1 MFRCYRQLESSD
13 CGLACIRMIAR
24 HYGKK
29 IPMRHLREKAD
40 LSRLGMS
47 INDIVAAAE
56 INGMDALAVRISPKN
71 LNNMPLPAILY
82 WQQQHFVVLYQY
94 NVSRKSFHVAD
105 PSQGKMAYNEKDFYS
120 YWIPDGDEKGMA
132 ILMEP
137 NDTFPFLTY
146 PKESISL
153 DFFQYLSGIFKTHR
167 FKFLAALM
175 ITILI
180 MASDFALPLL
190 LKKTVDEGIALKD
203 INLVITLLVGQLSF
217 VFAGLIA
224 SNAMDMILTKTGLA
238 IHLNMVNGYLERLAK
253 LPLSYFDTKI
263 SSDFIRKIDD
273 QERIKDFLISFP
285 NSIFVTLLTLSVFSL
300 LLFHFSPIIFTLFI
314 TLSLIEIFWN
324 ISFLNRRKI
333 LDYAY
338 FTHSSA
344 NTNHAFELTN
354 GMADLKVNNAEN
366 AKINKWKTTLESM
379 NSVSVESTWLNIK
392 QNGGLNALGG
402 IKNLLVTAIGSMMV
416 ISGDLSLGTLM
427 TLGYITGRLA
437 TPFSTISSS
446 ISSLQGAILSYQRI
460 ADVMNDKA
468 EARGNQHFSKAT
480 IEFENVCFKYAGS
493 SSAYVIKNINLAV
506 EQGKMTALVGESG
519 SGKSTL
525 IKLMLGFYVPQEGQL
540 KLSGENI
547 SDIDNQDW
555 LKHCGVVMQEA
566 RIFSGSL
573 LENIALSDTE
583 PDTTKVENLLELV
596 GLNDFVESLPMGI
609 YTNIGSTGME
619 MSGGQKQRVVI
630 ARALYKNPDILFLDE
645 ATSSLDANNEKSI
658 VNKINEKFKEKTIV
672 IAAHRL
678 STIRNADKIVFI
690 KNGNISE
697 AGTHEELLS
706 NKKDYWKLVRNQ
718 LQLLPE

>member
-13 CGLACIRMIAR
+13 CGLTCIRMIAR

-190 LKKTVDEGIALKD
+190 LKKTVDEGIALKN

-224 SNAMDMILTKTGLA
+224 SNAIDMILTKTGLA

-300 LLFHFSPIIFTLFI
+300 LLFHFSPII
-314 TLSLIEIFWN
+314 
-324 ISFLNRRKI
+324 
-333 LDYAY
+333 
-338 FTHSSA
+338 
-344 NTNHAFELTN
+344 
-354 GMADLKVNNAEN
+354 
-366 AKINKWKTTLESM
+366 
-379 NSVSVESTWLNIK
+379 
-392 QNGGLNALGG
+392 LGHMQ
-402 IKNLLVTAIGSMMV
+402 IPVFKNL
-416 ISGDLSLGTLM
+416 
-427 TLGYITGRLA
+427 
-437 TPFSTISSS
+437 
-446 ISSLQGAILSYQRI
+446 
-460 ADVMNDKA
+460 
-468 EARGNQHFSKAT
+468 
-480 IEFENVCFKYAGS
+480 
-493 SSAYVIKNINLAV
+493 
-506 EQGKMTALVGESG
+506 
-519 SGKSTL
+519 
-525 IKLMLGFYVPQEGQL
+525 
-540 KLSGENI
+540 
-547 SDIDNQDW
+547 
-555 LKHCGVVMQEA
+555 
-566 RIFSGSL
+566 
-573 LENIALSDTE
+573 
-583 PDTTKVENLLELV
+583 
-596 GLNDFVESLPMGI
+596 
-609 YTNIGSTGME
+609 
-619 MSGGQKQRVVI
+619 
-630 ARALYKNPDILFLDE
+630 
-645 ATSSLDANNEKSI
+645 
-658 VNKINEKFKEKTIV
+658 
-672 IAAHRL
+672 
-678 STIRNADKIVFI
+678 
-690 KNGNISE
+690 
-697 AGTHEELLS
+697 
-706 NKKDYWKLVRNQ
+706 
-718 LQLLPE
+718 